1 MILSSDF
8 LISQPNV
15 MKRYIFSLL
24 ILIFSASGFYHLS
37 LRLISQIHYH
47 RAGNAFQDGDYKRA
61 ASLLNEAARYQPNDD
76 AIHRESGKAYFKLG
90 ESEQNWA
97 TAFLLAKISRDAY
110 LRASRLNP
118 LDAETAYGLA
128 VSETRLEQLYQ
139 YQHPEDKKNP
149 YQALPY
155 YKAAIRLRPN
165 GVQYN
170 DSLARYLYMKGNT
183 DELPEVIRNLGRIY
197 PASYSYLKKEPFWSE
212 LVRQAFKQGLE
223 DAIGEEI
230 TVRNSHMILS
240 AVFADEENW
249 TAAIFHYQEALNH
262 QSFQNSSGNYIQLG
276 RLCLK
281 DKQFEPAENSFLH
294 ALELSSSREKTFET
308 LYSVYRAEGYPEKFY
323 AFYHRAGEYF
333 ILSYETDIV
342 VARCLADLKE
352 YEQAKQVLKDL
363 NQKYTSAEAY
373 YWLCHI
379 AQQEADWDAAELAIQ
394 KATVIDPANSQYHF
408 IFSNILKRL
417 KKLERAEKEA
427 GLAIEHQE
435 QRAPWIFNH
444 RAWIRWSQENY
455 AGAVEDW
462 KAAIELKP
470 DHAAFY
476 AQIAEAYKKLEKRS
490 LAWEYYEKAIKIDP
504 NNARYTKAY
513 SELKLARQ

>member
-1 MILSSDF
+1 
-8 LISQPNV
+8 
-15 MKRYIFSLL
+15 MKRYLLSLL
-24 ILIFSASGFYHLS
+24 ILIFSISGFYHLT

-47 RAGNAFQDGDYKRA
+47 RAGNAFQDTNYKRA
-61 ASLLNEAARYQPNDD
+61 ATLLNEAARYQPNDD
-76 AIHRESGKAYFKLG
+76 AIYRESGKAYFKLG
-90 ESEQNWA
+90 ESEQNLA
-97 TAFLLAKISRDAY
+97 IAFLLAKISRDAY

-139 YQHPEDKKNP
+139 YKHPDDKKNP
-149 YQALPY
+149 YQPLPY

-165 GVQYN
+165 GIQYN
-170 DSLARYLYMKGNT
+170 SALARYLHMKGNT
-183 DELPEVIRNLGRIY
+183 DELPEVIRTLGRIY
-197 PASYSYLKKEPFWSE
+197 PSAYGSLKKEPFWNDT
-212 LVRQAFKQGLE
+212 VRQAFKKGLE
-223 DAIGEEI
+223 EAIGEEI

-240 AVFADEENW
+240 AVFSDEENW
-249 TAAIFHYQEALNH
+249 PPAIFHYQEALNH
-262 QSFQNSSGNYIQLG
+262 QAFQNSSGNYIQLG

-294 ALELSSSREKTFET
+294 GLEFSTSREKTFES

-323 AFYHRAGEYF
+323 GFYHRAGEYF
-333 ILSYETDIV
+333 VLSYETDIV
-342 VARCLADLKE
+342 AARCLADLKE
-352 YEQAKQVLKDL
+352 YEQAKQLLNEL
-363 NQKYTSAEAY
+363 NQKYTSPQAY

-394 KATVIDPANSQYHF
+394 KATVIDPTNSQYHF

-435 QRAPWIFNH
+435 RQTPWIFNH
-444 RAWIRWSQENY
+444 RAWIRWSQGDY

-462 KAAIELKP
+462 KSAIELKP

-476 AQIAEAYKKLEKRS
+476 AQIAEAYKKLES
-490 LAWEYYEKAIKIDP
+490 PSAASAYYE
-504 NNARYTKAY
+504 NAMKLEPGNDRYIKAY
-513 SELKLARQ
+513 HAVKPLSGVRK